1 MEQYLLEFII
11 IEGVINTINN
21 LKTKEL
27 QPIKLMVSKITHFIW
42 TIRNGLI
49 KDIKNHT
56 WPDFLV
62 FLTSQWKHQL
72 TDLRKSKVIQLV
84 DFKGA
89 YLELKQDS
97 GYKFSDEFFELKE
110 IGKDQSVEA
119 SLLPAN
125 RGKNRYTNI
134 LSYDKT
140 RGKFTFNLHPELKS
154 ALC

>member
-1 MEQYLLEFII
+1 MAKHQ
-11 IEGVINTINN
+11 IE
-21 LKTKEL
+21 
-27 QPIKLMVSKITHFIW
+27 IKLQKFHHFAA
-42 TIRNGLI
+42 
-49 KDIKNHT
+49 
-56 WPDFLV
+56 V
-62 FLTSQWKHQL
+62 FSCCLLSPRKHQL

-140 RGKFTFNLHPELKS
+140 RG
-154 ALC
+154 